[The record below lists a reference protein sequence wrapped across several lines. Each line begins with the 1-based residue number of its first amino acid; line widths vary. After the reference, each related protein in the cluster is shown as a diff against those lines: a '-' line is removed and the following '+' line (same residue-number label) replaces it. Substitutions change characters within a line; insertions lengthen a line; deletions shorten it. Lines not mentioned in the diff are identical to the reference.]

1 MLVMTA
7 TPIPRTLAFILHGD
21 LDISVIDQMPSGRK
35 PIKTFASK
43 KQEANKVYDFAKQE
57 IALGRQIY
65 IVCPLIEESEKLDI
79 QAANEL
85 FETLSESVFKGY
97 KLAL

>member
-21 LDISVIDQMPSGRK
+21 LDISVIDQMPSGK

-43 KQEANKVYDFAKQE
+43 KEAK
-57 IALGRQIY
+57 RQIRFMILQNRDSSRTTDLY
-65 IVCPLIEESEKLDI
+65 
-79 QAANEL
+79 
-85 FETLSESVFKGY
+85 SVSTNRRK
-97 KLAL
+97 